1 MRQLFPT
8 DSKMPSMN
16 PSSGSVFTE
25 EQYEQL
31 LSQIDELRED
41 LAADKIDLD
50 TFKHDIEQAVTTITV
65 TSENVRTNILNAT
78 TAVLTHL
85 TATDITAPDANIT
98 RLITDAITGDTGA
111 IRALT
116 STDATITN
124 ATISNLNATEATI
137 GELHTTTFNPASVS
151 TTDLTAT
158 NASITN
164 ETVDKSTV
172 NKATITNADIAKA
185 EVVELKADE
194 ADILE
199 AEIKQ
204 IYAEKLNVKYTT
216 HKEQYNRQE
225 VTTAS
230 TSADGDYW
238 IVLPKFLN
246 GTFNIIAKSDTNEIL
261 WSMEVMNSTRNIA
274 FRWSVNDDYNFLKD
288 VDLVLDEESCQ
299 EFIQIHANTNGL
311 GTFLYYRA
319 DSYDT
324 EVTPTIWAVKKYD
337 TTDPLKHFEFNRT
350 AGTWLPNSIFA
361 GEFHADSMIID
372 ETVFERITLNH
383 DLNLPTAYDQYG
395 NPINYTAGTPGQYVT
410 PVLDEY
416 DHTGIQ
422 WKDPI
427 DNRTPTDAQETIDL
441 ISQATLGNYTGKMVA
456 EKISESITEYADI
469 LTDATQWYKVV
480 DNFYPITD
488 KRQVSAFREEYAA
501 ASLTQEEAET
511 LIANGLYL
519 KDETTDPATY
529 IEVESINVEDKII
542 NGDDHSADWDT
553 LKLYS
558 REIPAHD
565 QIYFNGGWLTVEYPF
580 NVWVANGEEYNI
592 VHTGDGTVV
601 HGDAT
606 INNDLDVKRDAHIER
621 DAAIDRDTTIR
632 RDATIGKDTSIG
644 GDLTVATSYTDPD
657 TSVTKLNK
665 VRLPNIYNGENAPTM
680 PDGSL
685 VIELNRTSGTH
696 TETRQYIRDSS
707 STPTLWYTY
716 PGVVPTTAS
725 TGTYDY
731 SINFDWPVV
740 IVPNDDVYHY
750 VASEHKWYDIN
761 GNEVTDQ
768 DKIDELDASPRTNF
782 ASRAWY
788 NEEIPTAVPTTLERV
803 KDVTVGGV
811 VTKRR
816 DEIAAYKSDSDKLVA
831 AKDGQP
837 MVWRD
842 ETRTIEPADELKLD
856 DLEVDDLK
864 VNHDAEIVNDLKV
877 GADVMIGGDLHVAGK
892 AYIDD
897 VIEQQTEGNF
907 ITLRANNQQAMGLQ
921 ELSGVLIN
929 NTDGLGN
936 IVAIVTDKDG
946 VARVGD
952 VTGTRTTYAKLYL
965 VVSTGKY
972 YTDDTYTTEVTPQ
985 GTLIKWDTYEK
996 IEDETLGTIE
1006 AWTNAIFVVISSLN
1020 PSLEPLAT
1028 RKEVAD
1034 MNDQGLVKWNTTGK
1048 KLDTLPLPTI
1058 NGQKLVATVT
1068 PDPLDPSADPTITY
1082 GWGGTQE
1089 PATFRFATYAD
1100 LQTALAI
1107 PEGQAGYIPSGSLV
1121 VIEDEENYLMG
1132 DNQ

>member
-1 MRQLFPT
+1 MRELFPT
-8 DSKMPSMN
+8 DSRKHSIN
-16 PSSGSVFTE
+16 SSSSSVFTE

-41 LAADKIDLD
+41 LAADKIDLE
-50 TFKHDIEQAVTTITV
+50 TFKHNLEQAVTTVTV

-98 RLITDAITGDTGA
+98 RLIADAITGDTAA
-111 IRALT
+111 IRSLT

-172 NKATITNADIAKA
+172 NEATITNADINKA
-185 EVVELKADE
+185 EVVELKANE

-204 IYAEKLNVKYTT
+204 IYAEKLNVKYVT

-274 FRWSVNDDYNFLKD
+274 FRWSVNNDYNFLKD
-288 VDLVLDEESCQ
+288 VDLVLDAESYQ

-324 EVTPTIWAVKKYD
+324 EVTPTIWAIKKYD
-337 TTDPLKHFEFNRT
+337 TTDPLKHFEFNRA
-350 AGTWLPNSIFA
+350 AGTWLPNAVFA

-395 NPINYTAGTPGQYVT
+395 NPINYTKGTPGQYIT
-410 PVLDEY
+410 PTLDEY

-422 WKDPI
+422 WKDPV

-456 EKISESITEYADI
+456 EKVSESITEYADI
-469 LTDATQWYKVV
+469 LTDSTQWYKVV

-488 KRQVSAFREEYAA
+488 KRQVPASREEYNA

-511 LIANGLYL
+511 LIASGLYL

-529 IEVESINVEDKII
+529 IEVGSINVEDKII

-565 QIYFNGGWLTVEYPF
+565 QIYFNGGWTTVEYPF
-580 NVWVANGEEYNI
+580 NVWVANGDEYNI
-592 VHTGDGTVV
+592 VHLGDGTIV

-621 DAAIDRDTTIR
+621 DAAIDRDLNVS
-632 RDATIGKDTSIG
+632 KDTSIG

-696 TETRQYIRDSS
+696 TEIRQYIRNSS

-725 TGTYDY
+725 TGTFDHAH
-731 SINFDWPVV
+731 NFDWPVV

-750 VASEHKWYDIN
+750 VVSEHKWYDIN

-768 DKIDELDASPRTNF
+768 DKIDELDAAPRTTY

-788 NEEIPTAVPTTLERV
+788 NENIPTAVPTTLERV

-831 AKDGQP
+831 DKDGQP

-864 VNHDAEIVNDLKV
+864 VNHNAEVVNDLKV

-907 ITLRANNQQAMGLQ
+907 LTLRANNQQAMGLQ

-952 VTGTRTTYAKLYL
+952 VTGTKTTYAKLYL

-1048 KLDTLPLPTI
+1048 KLDTMPLPTI

-1068 PDPLDPSADPTITY
+1068 PNPLDPTADPTITY

-1089 PATFRFATYAD
+1089 PSTFIFDTVEDYEA
-1100 LQTALAI
+1100 ALLI
-1107 PEGQAGYIPSGSLV
+1107 PEGQAGYIPNKSHIIIRG
-1121 VIEDEENYLMG
+1121 NY
-1132 DNQ
+1132 DNVLGV

>member
-1 MRQLFPT
+1 MRELFPT
-8 DSKMPSMN
+8 DSRKHSIN
-16 PSSGSVFTE
+16 SSSSSVFTE

-41 LAADKIDLD
+41 LAADKIDLE
-50 TFKHDIEQAVTTITV
+50 TFKHNIEQAVTTITV

-98 RLITDAITGDTGA
+98 RLIADAITGDTAA

-124 ATISNLNATEATI
+124 ATIDNLNATEATI
-137 GELHTTTFNPASVS
+137 GELHTTTFNPTSVS

-164 ETVDKSTV
+164 ETVNKSTV
-172 NKATITNADIAKA
+172 NEATITNADINKAK
-185 EVVELKADE
+185 VVELKADE

-204 IYAEKLNVKYTT
+204 IYAEKLNVKYVT

-246 GTFNIIAKSDTNEIL
+246 GTFNIIAKSDTNKIL

-288 VDLVLDEESCQ
+288 VDLVLDEDSCQ

-311 GTFLYYRA
+311 GTFLYYKA

-324 EVTPTIWAVKKYD
+324 EVTPTVWAIKKYE
-337 TTDPLKHFEFNRT
+337 TTDPLKHFEFNRA
-350 AGTWLPNSIFA
+350 AGTWLPNSVFA

-395 NPINYTAGTPGQYVT
+395 NPINYTTGTPGQYVT
-410 PVLDEY
+410 PTVDEF

-456 EKISESITEYADI
+456 EKVSESITEYADI
-469 LTDATQWYKVV
+469 LTDATQSIKIV
-480 DNFYPITD
+480 DTFYPITD
-488 KRQVSAFREEYAA
+488 KQQLPAYRDEYVIADYSQEDLDALVAA
-501 ASLTQEEAET
+501 
-511 LIANGLYL
+511 GLYL
-519 KDETTDPATY
+519 KDDSTDPATY
-529 IEVESINVEDKII
+529 TQISVIDVENKTIDGV
-542 NGDDHSADWDT
+542 DHSADWDN
-553 LKLYS
+553 LKAYS
-558 REIPAHD
+558 DEHAGYD
-565 QIYFNGGWLTVEYPF
+565 QIKYNDGWHTVTYPF
-580 NVWVANGEEYNI
+580 DVWVANGEEYNI
-592 VHTGDGTVV
+592 VHTGDGTEV

-606 INNDLDVKRDAHIER
+606 IDNDLDVKRDAHIER
-621 DAAIDRDTTIR
+621 DIAIDRDLNVS
-632 RDATIGKDTSIG
+632 RDTEIG

-665 VRLPNIYNGENAPTM
+665 VRLPNIYNGENAPAM
-680 PDGSL
+680 PDGSIE
-685 VIELNRTSGTH
+685 IELPASG
-696 TETRQYIRDSS
+696 
-707 STPTLWYTY
+707 ST
-716 PGVVPTTAS
+716 
-725 TGTYDY
+725 
-731 SINFDWPVV
+731 V
-740 IVPNDDVYHY
+740 I
-750 VASEHKWYDIN
+750 KRI
-761 GNEVTDQ
+761 
-768 DKIDELDASPRTNF
+768 
-782 ASRAWY
+782 
-788 NEEIPTAVPTTLERV
+788 
-803 KDVTVGGV
+803 KDVENAGV
-811 VTKRR
+811 VTKRK

-864 VNHDAEIVNDLKV
+864 VNHDAEVVNDLKV

-907 ITLRANNQQAMGLQ
+907 LTLRANSQTAMTPQ

-946 VARVGD
+946 IARVGD
-952 VTGTRTTYAKLYL
+952 VTGTRTTYADLYF
-965 VVSTGKY
+965 VTADNKY
-972 YTDDTYTTEVTPQ
+972 YTDEAHTTEVTPQ
-985 GTLIKWDTYEK
+985 GSLIKWDTKEK
-996 IEDETLGTIE
+996 TEDGWH
-1006 AWTNAIFVVISSLN
+1006 WTNAIFIVVSSLN
-1020 PSLEPLAT
+1020 PALEPLAT
-1028 RKEVAD
+1028 RKEAAD
-1034 MNDQGLVKWNTTGK
+1034 MNDQGLVKWNTTGE

-1068 PDPLDPSADPTITY
+1068 PDPLDPSAAPTITY

-1089 PATFRFATYAD
+1089 PSTFIFDTVEDYEA
-1100 LQTALAI
+1100 ALLI
-1107 PEGQAGYIPSGSLV
+1107 PEGQAGYIPSKSHIIIRG
-1121 VIEDEENYLMG
+1121 NY
-1132 DNQ
+1132 DNVLGV

>member
-8 DSKMPSMN
+8 DLKIPSMN

-31 LSQIDELRED
+31 LSQIDELREE

-50 TFKHDIEQAVTTITV
+50 TFKHNIEQAVTTITV

-98 RLITDAITGDTGA
+98 RLIADAITGDTAA

-124 ATISNLNATEATI
+124 ATIDNLNATEATI

-158 NASITN
+158 NATITN
-164 ETVDKSTV
+164 ETADKSTV
-172 NKATITNADIAKA
+172 NEATITKAEINNA

-204 IYAEKLNVKYTT
+204 IYAEKLNVKYVT

-238 IVLPKFLN
+238 IILPKFLN
-246 GTFNIIAKSDTNEIL
+246 GTFNILAKSDTNEIL

-288 VDLVLDEESCQ
+288 VDLVLDEESIQ

-311 GTFLYYRA
+311 ATFLYYRA

-324 EVTPTIWAVKKYD
+324 EVTPTIWAIKKYD
-337 TTDPLKHFEFNRT
+337 TTDPLKHFEFNRA
-350 AGTWLPNSIFA
+350 AGTWLPNSVFA

-383 DLNLPTAYDQYG
+383 DLNLPTAYDRYG
-395 NPINYTAGTPGQYVT
+395 NPINYTKGTPGQYVT

-422 WKDPI
+422 WKDPV

-469 LTDATQWYKVV
+469 LTDATQSIKVV
-480 DNFYPITD
+480 DTFYPITD
-488 KRQVSAFREEYAA
+488 KQQLPAYRDEYIIKDYSQEDIDELVAA
-501 ASLTQEEAET
+501 
-511 LIANGLYL
+511 GLFL
-519 KDETTDPATY
+519 KDDSTDPATY
-529 IEVESINVEDKII
+529 TQISVINVENKTI
-542 NGDDHSADWDT
+542 NGVDYSADWDT
-553 LKLYS
+553 LKAYS
-558 REIPAHD
+558 DEHAGYD
-565 QIYFNGGWLTVEYPF
+565 QIKYNGGWHTVTYPF
-580 NVWVANGEEYNI
+580 DVWVANGDEYNI
-592 VHTGDGTVV
+592 VHTGDGTEV

-606 INNDLDVKRDAHIER
+606 IDNDLDVKRDAHIER
-621 DAAIDRDTTIR
+621 DAIIDRDT
-632 RDATIGKDTSIG
+632 TIGKDTSIG

-680 PDGSL
+680 PDGSIE
-685 VIELNRTSGTH
+685 IELPASG
-696 TETRQYIRDSS
+696 
-707 STPTLWYTY
+707 ST
-716 PGVVPTTAS
+716 
-725 TGTYDY
+725 
-731 SINFDWPVV
+731 I
-740 IVPNDDVYHY
+740 I
-750 VASEHKWYDIN
+750 KRI
-761 GNEVTDQ
+761 
-768 DKIDELDASPRTNF
+768 
-782 ASRAWY
+782 
-788 NEEIPTAVPTTLERV
+788 
-803 KDVTVGGV
+803 KDVEDSGV
-811 VTKRR
+811 VTKRK

-842 ETRTIEPADELKLD
+842 ETRTIEPADELTLD
-856 DLEVDDLK
+856 DLEVEDLK
-864 VNHDAEIVNDLKV
+864 VNHNAEVVNDLKV

-907 ITLRANNQQAMGLQ
+907 ITLRANNQQAMTPQ

-929 NTDGLGN
+929 NTDGQGN

-972 YTDDTYTTEVTPQ
+972 YTDDTYTTEVSPT

-996 IEDETLGTIE
+996 TEDETLGTIE
-1006 AWTNAIFVVISSLN
+1006 AWTNAIFVTISSLN
-1020 PSLEPLAT
+1020 PDLEPLAT
-1028 RKEVAD
+1028 RKESAD
-1034 MNDQGLVKWNTTGK
+1034 MNDQGLVKWNDNGA
-1048 KLDTLPLPTI
+1048 KLDTLPLPTV

-1089 PATFRFATYAD
+1089 PSTFRFATVEAYNA
-1100 LQTALAI
+1100 ALLI
-1107 PEGQAGYIPSGSLV
+1107 PEGQAGYIPDGSIIL
-1121 VIEDEENYLMG
+1121 IDGNYNMEIG
-1132 DNQ
+1132 I

>member
-1 MRQLFPT
+1 MRKLYPT
-8 DSKMPSMN
+8 DQDN
-16 PSSGSVFTE
+16 IRNLNAVDNWHFTE
-25 EQYEQL
+25 EQYNAL
-31 LSQIDELRED
+31 IR
-41 LAADKIDLD
+41 A
-50 TFKHDIEQAVTTITV
+50 IEQVDIKADSTDSELETYKHNLEQSITIVTGTFD
-65 TSENVRTNILNAT
+65 NVNVGVAT
-78 TAVLTHL
+78 LGRIVSDVVN
-85 TATDITAPDANIT
+85 ATDINVTNRIEAL
-98 RLITDAITGDTGA
+98 RGLITNLESNI
-111 IRALT
+111 
-116 STDATITN
+116 ATINTLQATN
-124 ATISNLNATEATI
+124 ATIGTADIDTLTGDNITI
-137 GELHTTTFNPASVS
+137 TGTLKAHDVDIDTFSPS
-151 TTDLTAT
+151 TVNTNDLTAT
-158 NASITN
+158 NATVTN
-164 ETVDKSTV
+164 ETVTESTIRTANITDANV
-172 NKATITNADIAKA
+172 TNADIDNLTGDKA
-185 EVVELKADE
+185 TIPE
-194 ADILE
+194 ADLE
-199 AEIKQ
+199 HINTHY
-204 IYAEKLNVKYTT
+204 ITHNKL
-216 HKEQYNRQE
+216 YNNQTISSSS
-225 VTTAS
+225 V
-230 TSADGDYW
+230 SADNDFW
-238 IVLPKFLN
+238 IVLPKFSN
-246 GTFNIIAKSDTNEIL
+246 GTYNLIATDTVEDESSESNIK
-261 WSMEVMNSTRNIA
+261 WSMEIMNSTQNIA
-274 FRWSVNDDYNFLKD
+274 FRWSVNDEFGYLKD
-288 VDLVLDEESCQ
+288 IDLIKDIETGL
-299 EFIQIHANTNGL
+299 EFIQIHGNTNGEA
-311 GTFLYYRA
+311 LYLHSYCN
-319 DSYDT
+319 SYDT
-324 EVTPTIWAVKKYD
+324 VNPPTIYAIKKYEA
-337 TTDPLKHFEFNRT
+337 TDPLKHFEFTRK
-350 AGTWLPNSIFA
+350 AGTWLPNSVFA

-395 NPINYTAGTPGQYVT
+395 NPINYTIGTPGQYVT

-456 EKISESITEYADI
+456 EKITEEITEYADI
-469 LTDATQWYKVV
+469 LTDSTQWYKVV

-488 KRQVSAFREEYAA
+488 KRQVPAFREEYSA

-519 KDETTDPATY
+519 KDETTDPVTY

-542 NGDDHSADWDT
+542 NGNDYSADWDT

-565 QIYFNGGWLTVEYPF
+565 QIYFNGGWTTVEYPF

-592 VHTGDGTVV
+592 VHLGDGTIV

-621 DAAIDRDTTIR
+621 DAAIDRDLNVS
-632 RDATIGKDTSIG
+632 KDTSIG

-665 VRLPNIYNGENAPTM
+665 VRLPNIYNGENAPVM
-680 PDGSL
+680 PDGSIE
-685 VIELNRTSGTH
+685 IELPASG
-696 TETRQYIRDSS
+696 
-707 STPTLWYTY
+707 ST
-716 PGVVPTTAS
+716 
-725 TGTYDY
+725 
-731 SINFDWPVV
+731 I
-740 IVPNDDVYHY
+740 I
-750 VASEHKWYDIN
+750 KRIKDI
-761 GNEVTDQ
+761 E
-768 DKIDELDASPRTNF
+768 DA
-782 ASRAWY
+782 
-788 NEEIPTAVPTTLERV
+788 
-803 KDVTVGGV
+803 GV
-811 VTKRR
+811 VTKRK

-842 ETRTIEPADELKLD
+842 ETRTIEPADELTLD

-864 VNHDAEIVNDLKV
+864 VNNNAEVVNDLKV

-907 ITLRANNQQAMGLQ
+907 LTLRANNQQAMTPQ

-946 VARVGD
+946 IARVGD

-985 GTLIKWDTYEK
+985 GSLIKWDTYEK
-996 IEDETLGTIE
+996 IKDETLGTIE

-1028 RKEVAD
+1028 RKEAAD
-1034 MNDQGLVKWNTTGK
+1034 MNDQGLVKWNATGK
-1048 KLDTLPLPTI
+1048 KLDTMPLPTI

-1068 PDPLDPSADPTITY
+1068 PDPLDPSANPTITY

-1089 PATFRFATYAD
+1089 PSTFIFDTVEDYNA
-1100 LQTALAI
+1100 ALLI
-1107 PEGQAGYIPSGSLV
+1107 PEGQAGYIPSKSHIIIRG
-1121 VIEDEENYLMG
+1121 NY
-1132 DNQ
+1132 DNILGV

>member
-8 DSKMPSMN
+8 DSKIPSMN
-16 PSSGSVFTE
+16 PASGSVFTE

-31 LSQIDELRED
+31 LSQIDELRQE

-50 TFKHDIEQAVTTITV
+50 TFKHNIEQAVTTITV

-85 TATDITAPDANIT
+85 TVTDITAPDANIT
-98 RLITDAITGDTGA
+98 RLIADAITGDTAA

-124 ATISNLNATEATI
+124 ATIENLNATEATI

-172 NKATITNADIAKA
+172 NEATITEADIAKA

-204 IYAEKLNVKYTT
+204 IYAEKLNVKYVT

-324 EVTPTIWAVKKYD
+324 EVTPTVWAIKKYD
-337 TTDPLKHFEFNRT
+337 TTDPLKHFEFNRA
-350 AGTWLPNSIFA
+350 AGTWLPNSVFA

-395 NPINYTAGTPGQYVT
+395 NPINYTTGTPGQYVT

-427 DNRTPTDAQETIDL
+427 NNRTPTDAQETIDL
-441 ISQATLGNYTGKMVA
+441 ISQATLGNYTGKMIA

-469 LTDATQWYKVV
+469 LTDATQSIKIV
-480 DNFYPITD
+480 DTFYPITD
-488 KRQVSAFREEYAA
+488 KQQLPAYRDEYAIADYSQEDLDVLVA
-501 ASLTQEEAET
+501 A
-511 LIANGLYL
+511 GLYL
-519 KDETTDPATY
+519 KDDSTDPATY
-529 IEVESINVEDKII
+529 TQISVINVENKTID
-542 NGDDHSADWDT
+542 GVDHSADWDT
-553 LKLYS
+553 LKAYS
-558 REIPAHD
+558 DEHAGND
-565 QIYFNGGWLTVEYPF
+565 QIKYNDGWHTVTYPF
-580 NVWVANGEEYNI
+580 DVWVANGEEYNI
-592 VHTGDGTVV
+592 VHTGDGTEV

-606 INNDLDVKRDAHIER
+606 IDNDLDVKRDAHIER
-621 DAAIDRDTTIR
+621 DTAIDRDLNVSR
-632 RDATIGKDTSIG
+632 DTSIG
-644 GDLTVATSYTDPD
+644 GDFTVATSYTDPD

-665 VRLPNIYNGENAPTM
+665 VRLPNIYNGENAPVM
-680 PDGSL
+680 PDGSIE
-685 VIELNRTSGTH
+685 IELPASG
-696 TETRQYIRDSS
+696 
-707 STPTLWYTY
+707 ST
-716 PGVVPTTAS
+716 
-725 TGTYDY
+725 
-731 SINFDWPVV
+731 I
-740 IVPNDDVYHY
+740 I
-750 VASEHKWYDIN
+750 KRI
-761 GNEVTDQ
+761 
-768 DKIDELDASPRTNF
+768 
-782 ASRAWY
+782 
-788 NEEIPTAVPTTLERV
+788 
-803 KDVTVGGV
+803 KDVEDAGA
-811 VTKRR
+811 VTKRK

-842 ETRTIEPADELKLD
+842 DTRTIEPADELKLD

-864 VNHDAEIVNDLKV
+864 VNHDAEVVNDLKV

-907 ITLRANNQQAMGLQ
+907 ITLRANNQQAMTPQ

-929 NTDGLGN
+929 NTDGQGN

-972 YTDDTYTTEVTPQ
+972 YTDNTYTTEVTPT

-1006 AWTNAIFVVISSLN
+1006 AWTNAIFVTISSLN
-1020 PSLEPLAT
+1020 PDLEPLAT
-1028 RKEVAD
+1028 RKETAD
-1034 MNDQGLVKWNTTGK
+1034 MNDQGLVKWNTTGN

-1068 PDPLDPSADPTITY
+1068 PNPSAAPTITY

-1089 PATFRFATYAD
+1089 PSTFIFDTVEEYEA
-1100 LQTALAI
+1100 ALLI
-1107 PEGQAGYIPSGSLV
+1107 PEGQIGYIPNKSHIIIRG
-1121 VIEDEENYLMG
+1121 NYDYVLG
-1132 DNQ
+1132 V